1 MAVRLHTD
9 YLLIY
14 VQVNRLGDGRN
25 KFEKANQMKMW
36 PRLFAFCIL
45 AVGFLTTA
53 ASADTIYTFTG
64 TDSNG
69 AIGFQLVA
77 PTFVTQL
84 PGTAFSAGQ
93 FSSCT
98 NCNTGFLAAIF
109 TPIPSTL
116 TFFDS
121 QGGSGFFLFST
132 GAFSAPGIYN
142 SLLGKGTLTV
152 SVPEPATILMGFLSL
167 AMILGVVAFR
177 RDSQL
182 QLSRQ

>member
-1 MAVRLHTD
+1 MSK
-9 YLLIY
+9 
-14 VQVNRLGDGRN
+14 VNRLGDGRN

-45 AVGFLTTA
+45 AVGFLTTT

-98 NCNTGFLAAIF
+98 NCSTGLLAAIF

-116 TFFDS
+116 TFLIHMVVWGPS
-121 QGGSGFFLFST
+121 YSLPGPLVLLVYT
-132 GAFSAPGIYN
+132 THCLAKAP
-142 SLLGKGTLTV
+142 SRFRFRFQK
-152 SVPEPATILMGFLSL
+152 PATVLMGFLSL
-167 AMILGVVAFR
+167 AMIFGVVAFR
-177 RDSQL
+177 RNSQL
-182 QLSRQ
+182 QLSLR